1 MSGWKRGAWIA
12 GGVLVLVGAVLLALP
27 GVLRWQ
33 GEKQLSALLGR
44 QVTID
49 KVTLAPWR
57 LEASVQGVT
66 VAGLAGVAE
75 PQLRLERL
83 RFDADISSVWK
94 RAPVVTALEADGLRL
109 RLTRTAPG
117 HYDVDDL
124 IQRFTPTAPPP
135 ATEDQS
141 PARFSLHNLQ
151 LRDAELRF
159 DDKPAGRV
167 HQLQG
172 VSFAVPFLS
181 NLPSDVT
188 TRVEP
193 RLAFTLNGSHFDSG
207 AQGTPFAQT
216 RAGELE
222 LKVPAL
228 DVAPYLGY
236 LPEGLPVKLV
246 RAQLSADLRASFS
259 LAPDAAP
266 RVVVTGS
273 LGARDVALQD
283 AHSAP
288 LATWSQLTL
297 GLRDVQ
303 PLARQLSFGRL
314 ALDGLVLQV
323 SRDAKGRINLL
334 DLAEPTA
341 TSAPAAPSAASTSSS
356 PASSSAQVATPATPP
371 WAVQLDAVEL
381 SSARVDWR
389 DATPKVALTIDG
401 IALKAGAVHWPMK
414 GSLPLT
420 LAATLRRPDGEGRT
434 DAASKV
440 APKAEANAGTESTL
454 AWQGDVGMAPLQA
467 KGTLRIT
474 RLPAHLFDPYLA
486 SLTAFNLRRA
496 ELGYDGSLAL
506 QLGNDGTS
514 VQAGGELRVANL
526 RVQTRPRA
534 AEAKGEPLLSWQMLA
549 LEGLQANVA
558 PNAKPQVS
566 MRRATVSDLY
576 ASLLVTEQGRFN
588 LQEVAAAPAPG
599 AASAPTAAPLAA
611 ATASAPAR
619 SEPQDLPV
627 DLSVGEIR
635 LVKGRVD
642 FSDHF
647 IRPNYSTQLSELNG
661 RLGAFRSGSAEM
673 APLEIHGRA
682 AGTAQLDIVGQLN
695 PTANPPVMDLS
706 AKATGLELAPFSA
719 YSGKYAGYGI
729 QRGQLSAELAYKV
742 TPQGQLEAQN
752 KLVINQLTFG
762 DRVESPVATKL
773 PVLLAVALLKD
784 RRGVI
789 DVNLPVRGSLQDP
802 QFSVGKL
809 ILQVVVNLLT
819 KAITS
824 PFSLL
829 AGGGSEEAGQIA
841 FAPGSARMTE
851 TSRATVDKLAQALT
865 DRPSLTLTITGAVDP
880 SAETEA
886 FRARALDARL
896 AGKRGSS
903 GETPGTTLSAEE
915 HAQRVRELYRR
926 APLPDKPRNAL
937 GLARDIPVAEMES
950 LLLPTMPAP
959 PEALR
964 ELALQRAV
972 AVREALLAKGLAGER
987 LFLAAP
993 RLHERRA
1000 DEPAWVP
1007 HAELQL
1013 AVP

>member
-12 GGVLVLVGAVLLALP
+12 GGVLVLVGAALLALP

-109 RLTRTAPG
+109 RLTRTAAG
-117 HYDVDDL
+117 HYDIDDL

-159 DDKPAGRV
+159 DDKPASRV

-222 LKVPAL
+222 LKVLAL

-246 RAQLSADLRASFS
+246 RAQLSVDLRASFS

-283 AHSAP
+283 AHGAP

-341 TSAPAAPSAASTSSS
+341 TSAPTAPSAPS
-356 PASSSAQVATPATPP
+356 PASSSAQVATAATPP

-401 IALKAGAVHWPMK
+401 IALKTGAVHWPMK
-414 GSLPLT
+414 GSLPLS
-420 LAATLRRPDGEGRT
+420 LSATLRRPDGEGRT
-434 DAASKV
+434 DTASKV
-440 APKAEANAGTESTL
+440 ARKAETDAGTESTL
-454 AWQGDVGMAPLQA
+454 AWQGDVGMEPLQA

-486 SLTAFNLRRA
+486 SQTAFNLRRA
-496 ELGYDGSLAL
+496 ELGYDGSLAV
-506 QLGNDGTS
+506 QLGKDGTS

-534 AEAKGEPLLSWQMLA
+534 GEAKGEPLLSWQMLA
-549 LEGLQANVA
+549 LEGLQATVA
-558 PNAKPQVS
+558 PRAKPQVS

-588 LQEVAAAPAPG
+588 LQEVAAAPVPG
-599 AASAPTAAPLAA
+599 AASAPVAAPAA
-611 ATASAPAR
+611 AASASAPAR

-851 TSRATVDKLAQALT
+851 ASRATVDKLAQALT

-886 FRARALDARL
+886 FRALALDARL
-896 AGKRGSS
+896 ARERGSS
-903 GETPGTTLSAEE
+903 GEAAGTTLSADER
-915 HAQRVRELYRR
+915 AQRVRELYRR

-937 GLARDIPVAEMES
+937 GLARDIPAAEMEA

>member
-12 GGVLVLVGAVLLALP
+12 GGVLVLVGVVLLALP

-66 VAGLAGVAE
+66 VAGLVGVAE

-109 RLTRTAPG
+109 RLTRTAAG
-117 HYDVDDL
+117 HYDIDDL
-124 IQRFTPTAPPP
+124 IQRFTPTSPPP
-135 ATEDQS
+135 AADDPS
-141 PARFSLHNLQ
+141 PARFALHNLQ

-172 VSFAVPFLS
+172 VSFALPFLS

-216 RAGELE
+216 RAGVLE

-236 LPEGLPVKLV
+236 LPDGLPVKLL

-259 LAPDAAP
+259 LAPGAAP

-283 AHSAP
+283 AHGAP

-303 PLARQLSFGRL
+303 PLARQLSFGRF

-323 SRDAKGRINLL
+323 TRDAQGRINLL
-334 DLAEPTA
+334 DLAEPTVP
-341 TSAPAAPSAASTSSS
+341 SEPSVAAASS
-356 PASSSAQVATPATPP
+356 PASSPTQVATPATPP

-420 LAATLRRPDGEGRT
+420 LAATLRRPDGEASADTGGKARNT
-434 DAASKV
+434 AAGQ
-440 APKAEANAGTESTL
+440 AGAESTL
-454 AWQGDVGMAPLQA
+454 AWQGEVGMAPLQA

-486 SLTAFNLRRA
+486 SQTAFNLRRA
-496 ELGYDGSLAL
+496 ELGYDGSLAV

-534 AEAKGEPLLSWQMLA
+534 DEAKGEPLLSWQMLA
-549 LEGLQANVA
+549 LEGLQATVA
-558 PNAKPQVS
+558 PHAKPQVS
-566 MRRATVSDLY
+566 MRRATVSDFY

-588 LQEVAAAPAPG
+588 LQEVAAAPPPG
-599 AASAPTAAPLAA
+599 TASAPAAAPPAA
-611 ATASAPAR
+611 ASASAPAR

-635 LVKGRVD
+635 LMKGRVD

-742 TPQGQLEAQN
+742 SPQGQLEAQN

-784 RRGVI
+784 RHGVI
-789 DVNLPVRGSLQDP
+789 DLNLPVRGSLQDP

-841 FAPGSARMTE
+841 FAPGSARITE
-851 TSRATVDKLAQALT
+851 ASRSTVDKLAQALT

-886 FRARALDARL
+886 FRALALDARL
-896 AGKRGSS
+896 AGERGGS
-903 GETPGTTLSAEE
+903 GAAAGIALSADER
-915 HAQRVRELYRR
+915 AQRVRELYRR
-926 APLPDKPRNAL
+926 ASLPDKPRNAL
-937 GLARDIPVAEMES
+937 GLARDIPVAEMEA

-987 LFLAAP
+987 LFLADP